1 MNILTSTIFAVIMV
15 VGWIMVIWYI
25 VIIMLGKDIRKDI
38 RMLGGEQPPL
48 KPAGIIWACVF
59 NLITV
64 VLTVGYFID
73 GIASLYKENPMMLL
87 SVSFLAVIMAT
98 LLDDR
103 LHHVLI
109 NHIAVFETLKAE
121 KEKQKVDNHKED

>member
-1 MNILTSTIFAVIMV
+1 VMMF
-15 VGWIMVIWYI
+15 VGWIMVFWYI
-25 VIIMLGKDIRKDI
+25 VIIMLGKDIRNDI

-48 KPAGIIWACVF
+48 KPISIVWACVF

-64 VLTVGYFID
+64 SMTVGYFID
-73 GIASLYKENPMMLL
+73 SIAGLYRQNPMMLL